1 MMKGLITQRTQRTTQ
16 RTPKRSLSLFVSFVQ
31 FVANCFRVVASV
43 KTTEFPPTVK
53 ADLIGGHFRSFRKDP
68 TGFLTRLS
76 RLGDV
81 TTFRMGLRRSFF
93 INHPEYIRDIFTNSA
108 HKFIKGRALQ
118 RAKTLLGN
126 GLLTNEGESHLRQRR
141 MIQPAFHR
149 ARIAEYARWMV
160 DFAEDL
166 SADWQDG
173 SVIDVDK
180 EMMRLTLRIVAK
192 TLFGADV
199 TTEADEVGS
208 AMTTLVEM
216 FDYLLLPFSEWLEKL
231 PLPHTRRL
239 KKARGMLD
247 RIIFHFINE
256 RRTNGDDRGDLL
268 SMLLAARDES
278 DGSTMSD
285 EQIRDEALTLF
296 LAGHETTAN
305 ALTWTWYLLSKNPE
319 AERKLHDELT
329 QPANPGG
336 NAMVIERAVTECDQ
350 AFGTSRG
357 TLPDGR
363 VSAHMVEFEDILKL
377 KFTEAV
383 IAESLRLFPPAWAI
397 GRLSVADHRFGSY
410 EIPKGSLVL
419 VSPFVTHRDPR
430 FWDESD
436 VFKPERWPATSIKEM
451 SQRFSYLPF
460 GGGVRRCIGES
471 FAWTETILVLATL
484 ARRWKL
490 EMVPDQKIGLQPM
503 ITLRPK
509 FGMKMRIRK
518 RM

>member
-1 MMKGLITQRTQRTTQ
+1 
-16 RTPKRSLSLFVSFVQ
+16 
-31 FVANCFRVVASV
+31 
-43 KTTEFPPTVK
+43 
-53 ADLIGGHFRSFRKDP
+53 
-68 TGFLTRLS
+68 
-76 RLGDV
+76 
-81 TTFRMGLRRSFF
+81 MGPRRSFF
-93 INHPEYIRDIFTNSA
+93 VNHPEYIRDIFTTSA
-108 HKFIKGRALQ
+108 HRFVKGRALQ
-118 RAKTLLGN
+118 RARTLLGN

-149 ARIAEYARWMV
+149 ARIAEYARSMV

-166 SADWQDG
+166 LNSWQDG

-239 KKARGMLD
+239 KKARGALD
-247 RIIFHFINE
+247 QIIFGFINA
-256 RRTNGDDRGDLL
+256 RRAHGQDRGDLL
-268 SMLLAARDES
+268 STLLAARDES
-278 DGSTMSD
+278 DGSAMSD

-305 ALTWTWYLLSKNPE
+305 ALTWAWYLLSKNPE
-319 AERKLHDELT
+319 AETRLHEELDEVVRTGLSRTTTEHGPPKSGT
-329 QPANPGG
+329 QNSL
-336 NAMVIERAVTECDQ
+336 RFDD
-350 AFGTSRG
+350 
-357 TLPDGR
+357 LPQLR
-363 VSAHMVEFEDILKL
+363 
-377 KFTEAV
+377 FTEAV

-397 GRLSVADHRFGSY
+397 GRLSIAEHRFGSF

-419 VSPFVTHRDPR
+419 VSPFVTQRDPR
-430 FWDESD
+430 FWDEPE
-436 VFKPERWPATSIKEM
+436 VFKPERWVSVSVKEV
-451 SQRFSYLPF
+451 SQQFKYLPF

-471 FAWTETILVLATL
+471 FAWTETNLVLATL

-490 EMVPDQKIGLQPM
+490 EMIPDQKIGLQPM

-509 FGMKMRIRK
+509 FGMRMRIRK
-518 RM
+518 RT